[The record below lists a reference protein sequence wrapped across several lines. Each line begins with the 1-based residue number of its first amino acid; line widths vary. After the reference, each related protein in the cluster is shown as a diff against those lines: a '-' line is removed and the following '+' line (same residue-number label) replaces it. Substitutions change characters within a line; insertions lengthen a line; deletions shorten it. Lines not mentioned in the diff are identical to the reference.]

1 MPTILSVLFYII
13 NYQPHLGN
21 PNSKFSIF
29 HHMQHKLTCLYNG
42 NLSNQVPASKSI
54 LNQNVHRSV
63 IRTASTEPK
72 KEKKLTGPFKSLS
85 FETSP
90 SPMAKNFGYSN
101 IFLNK
106 KPVTFWCGSTLPC
119 LSLEAWSSIRLYIFD
134 SMLATASWLHHNN
147 EWDNLSYQESMYCC
161 FIGT

>member
-1 MPTILSVLFYII
+1 MPLQKCHLNIQITSSSSSKLKVKRTTLSYEWMPTILSVLFYII

-29 HHMQHKLTCLYNG
+29 HHMQHRLTCLYNG

-90 SPMAKNFGYSN
+90 SPMA
-101 IFLNK
+101 
-106 KPVTFWCGSTLPC
+106 STRQP
-119 LSLEAWSSIRLYIFD
+119 RT
-134 SMLATASWLHHNN
+134 LATVTSFSIKSQSRSDAGLPYHVF
-147 EWDNLSYQESMYCC
+147 L
-161 FIGT
+161 

>member
-29 HHMQHKLTCLYNG
+29 HHMQHRLTCLYNG

-85 FETSP
+85 FETSHILMRVYLTM
-90 SPMAKNFGYSN
+90 SFFRSMV
-101 IFLNK
+101 LNK
-106 KPVTFWCGSTLPC
+106 TIHF
-119 LSLEAWSSIRLYIFD
+119 RQH
-134 SMLATASWLHHNN
+134 ASHSFLTTPQQRMRQ
-147 EWDNLSYQESMYCC
+147 S
-161 FIGT
+161 